1 MADLGLGLRRAL
13 AKITGAAI
21 VDEKAVK
28 ELVKELQRVLITNDV
43 NVKLVFELTKRIER
57 KALEEKQLK
66 GTNPKEHVVK
76 IVYDELVALMGE
88 KHAPELKKQKILLL
102 GLFGSGKTTTISKL
116 AHFYKSRGLSVG
128 VLCADVWRPAAFEQL
143 EQLAVKAN
151 AKFYGEKEEK
161 NAARVVE
168 RGMKSLGE
176 VDVLIVDSSGRSA
189 FDAEL
194 ARELKEISNVFAS
207 DEKFLVVSAD
217 IGQVAGK
224 QAKEFDEN
232 IGVTGV
238 IVTKMD
244 GSGKGGGALSA
255 VAASNA
261 KITFIGT
268 GEKMEDL
275 ELFDA
280 TKFVGGL
287 LGFPDL
293 EALLEKVKKITEEE
307 QLKPEQMLEEKFTI
321 KMFYEQLKAAKKMGP
336 LNKVFGML
344 GAPDVP
350 KEVLQQS
357 EAKMKEF
364 EVIINSMTKYER
376 ENAGVIKKERGRIER
391 IAKGSGTNEKAVRE
405 LLSQFEKMEKLITGF
420 KKNRGLRRKLEGM
433 LKRGGLN
440 MPGLPPGMGG

>member
-1 MADLGLGLRRAL
+1 MVDLGLGLRRAL

-21 VDEKAVK
+21 VDEASVK
-28 ELVKELQRVLITNDV
+28 ELVKELQRVLISNDV

-66 GTNPKEHVVK
+66 GTSPKEHVVK

-88 KHAPELKKQKILLL
+88 KHAPKLEKQKILLL
-102 GLFGSGKTTTISKL
+102 GLFGSGKSTSVGKI

-128 VLCADVWRPAAFEQL
+128 VICADVWRPAAYEQL
-143 EQLAVKAN
+143 EQLAKKAG
-151 AKFYGEKEEK
+151 AKFYGEKNVK
-161 NAARVVE
+161 DARAVVE
-168 RGMKSLGE
+168 RGMLELKDVE
-176 VDVLIVDSSGRSA
+176 VLIVDSSGRSA

-194 ARELKEISNVFAS
+194 AKELKEINDVLAP

-217 IGQVAGK
+217 VGQVAGR

-232 IGVTGV
+232 VGVTGV

-268 GEKMEDL
+268 GEKMDEL

-293 EALLEKVKKITEEE
+293 EALLEKVKKIAEEE
-307 QLKPEQMLEEKFTI
+307 QLKPEAMLEEKFTI
-321 KMFYEQLKAAKKMGP
+321 KMFYEQLKAAKKLGP

-344 GAPDVP
+344 GAPDMP

-376 ENAGVIKKERGRIER
+376 ENAVVIKKQKGRIER
-391 IAKGSGTNEKAVRE
+391 IAKGSGTSEQAVRE
-405 LLSQFEKMEKLITGF
+405 LLNQFEKMEKLLTGF
-420 KKNRGLRRKLEGM
+420 KKNRGLRRKMEGM
-433 LKRGGLN
+433 LKKGGFSL
-440 MPGLPPGMGG
+440 PGLGG